1 MLSTPRPQANTP
13 LKKMWNYVN
22 WYKMMQIETWWNT
35 KLSLSKDHKMFPN
48 VNENIS
54 QTTRDQK
61 IIAIEEI
68 QTFVLNFNF
77 FHSDRFWAWLNTCS
91 IADFHSCHPFL
102 PTAMTAY

>member
-1 MLSTPRPQANTP
+1 
-13 LKKMWNYVN
+13 
-22 WYKMMQIETWWNT
+22 MMQIETWWNA
-35 KLSLSKDHKMFPN
+35 KSSLSIDHKMFPY

-77 FHSDRFWAWLNTCS
+77 FHSDRLSMIEHILYSRFSFLS
-91 IADFHSCHPFL
+91 PFF
-102 PTAMTAY
+102 AYSYDCLLASTKVYKFFKWE